1 MKEVDRMK
9 RNRRILSVLLAI
21 CLFAALIPT
30 AVFAEVS
37 MPEAAA
43 DDQIVNFAGK
53 DWVVIDNNASE
64 LVLLLKTPEAPIAYN
79 ASGLSNKWDSSDAK
93 TWCESDEVRA
103 WFSDVEWNALSDEKV
118 FFLSHAEV
126 VTYWSNNSADSLRAE
141 TGWWLR
147 YDGENVGGD
156 LFGIAVSDAGFV
168 GTPHVATNYGA
179 RPAIKIPAS
188 NIAAIEDNAGKWNL
202 KIINDSAFNG
212 LQISVNV
219 DEAHTKATATYS
231 GASNGKAYIVL
242 TDRRGTVLESAS
254 VDISAASGAVELALP
269 ENLMGWYTVRAFV
282 ADGNVASAVV
292 VNEFAI
298 EDSHGNVVEWN
309 VNVGGDISAN
319 FNIELAE
326 GITKEDATVV
336 VTYNGVTKEVPF
348 TDLVAGETTAGKDC
362 FRLPVN
368 LNALQMTDEISI
380 QVVSEKGSGGEQTF
394 TIREYAEAIING
406 NFNEETKNLAKH
418 MLNYG
423 AEAQTYFNYN
433 TKDLANNSIGEIV
446 LDTVPEVPTSGLAA
460 VQSGSINGIRF
471 YGTSLVL
478 KSRTTLRF
486 YYELVGDA
494 KISDYTFT
502 HNSKVLNV
510 QGKANGNK
518 MLYFVDVADIAPNQL
533 NNDFAVI
540 VSCNDDNL
548 NVTYS
553 PMWYIQ
559 KQYHSESN
567 AMKFKNLLQA
577 MYNYYLAADAYVN

>member
-1 MKEVDRMK
+1 MKEVDLVK

-37 MPEAAA
+37 MREAAA
-43 DDQIVNFAGK
+43 DDQVANFAGK
-53 DWVVIDNNASE
+53 DWLVIDNNANE

-79 ASGLSNKWDSSDAK
+79 ASGLSNIWDSSDAK

-242 TDRRGTVLESAS
+242 TDRQGNVLKSTSA
-254 VDISAASGAVELALP
+254 DINAASGAVELALP
-269 ENLMGWYTVRAFV
+269 ADLMGWYTVRAFI

-319 FNIELAE
+319 FNIELSDEIKADE
-326 GITKEDATVV
+326 NAKVTI
-336 VTYNGVTKEVPF
+336 TYNGVTTEIA
-348 TDLVAGETTAGKDC
+348 TSDLQTGTTTGGAECVK
-362 FRLPVN
+362 LPVDM
-368 LNALQMTDEISI
+368 LAPQMNDEITI
-380 QVVSEKGSGGEQTF
+380 QVVAGDGRSGGEQTF
-394 TIREYAEAIING
+394 TIREYAEAIVNG
-406 NFNEETKNLAKH
+406 NFSEETKQLAKH

-423 AEAQTYFNYN
+423 AKSQTYFNH
-433 TKDLANNSIGEIV
+433 KADDLANKNVGVPQQISVPNEGKPANKPN
-446 LDTVPEVPTSGLAA
+446 TVADIS
-460 VQSGSINGIRF
+460 F
-471 YGTSLVL
+471 YGASLVL
-478 KSRTTLRF
+478 NSQTTLRF
-486 YYELVGDA
+486 YFTLADGANIDNFNFGALVPQKRTVAGTA
-494 KISDYTFT
+494 
-502 HNSKVLNV
+502 
-510 QGKANGNK
+510 
-518 MLYFVDVADIAPNQL
+518 MYFVDIVDIAPDKL
-533 NNDFAVI
+533 NETYSVSVNGVEI
-540 VSCNDDNL
+540 VSYN
-548 NVTYS
+548 

-559 KQYHSESN
+559 RQYHSAGSTV
-567 AMKFKNLLQA
+567 KFKDLLQA